1 MSLGDLALD
10 LSQSGGIPIISAFL
24 IGVLVSISP
33 CPLATNVTAIAYISR
48 RATERKYAVTVASL
62 YTVGRMFSYS
72 IIGILIIVVGFG
84 ITGIATFLQ
93 DVGEQW
99 LGPLLIVVGL
109 LLLGAD
115 KLSFGKGSGR
125 LQHLGSK
132 VADWGIV
139 GGFFLGV
146 LFALAFCPFSAIL
159 FFGVLIPLVGTC
171 RRVYTGQQTP
181 LTGYGMAE

>member
-1 MSLGDLALD
+1 MSLGDLALE
-10 LSQSGGIPIISAFL
+10 LSQSGGIPLISAFL

-33 CPLATNVTAIAYISR
+33 CPMATNIAAIAYVSR
-48 RATERKYAVTVASL
+48 RVTERKYAVTVASL

-109 LLLGAD
+109 LLLGALVRVVLPLIAVAHYTLWIG
-115 KLSFGKGSGR
+115 LSQ
-125 LQHLGSK
+125 LLW
-132 VADWGIV
+132 VAAFV
-139 GGFFLGV
+139 VFLV
-146 LFALAFCPFSAIL
+146 
-159 FFGVLIPLVGTC
+159 
-171 RRVYTGQQTP
+171 VYTP
-181 LTGYGMAE
+181 ILVKPRLE

>member
-1 MSLGDLALD
+1 MSLGDLALE
-10 LSQSGGIPIISAFL
+10 LSQSGGIPFISAFL

-62 YTVGRMFSYS
+62 YTLGRMFSYS

-93 DVGEQW
+93 DAGEQW
-99 LGPLLIVVGL
+99 LGPLLIVVGF

-115 KLSFGKGSGR
+115 KLSFGKGSSR
-125 LQHLGSK
+125 LQRLGGK
-132 VADWGIV
+132 VADRGIA
-139 GGFFLGV
+139 GGFFLKKRQ
-146 LFALAFCPFSAIL
+146 
-159 FFGVLIPLVGTC
+159 PLKKLQP
-171 RRVYTGQQTP
+171 RWR
-181 LTGYGMAE
+181 